1 MILEVNNI
9 DKILKAGF
17 EVVSLLEGHSKT
29 NKFWVVNT
37 CTQNT
42 ATKQAFNKK
51 KDAIQ
56 RCDTLLKNP
65 LAVTDSLTKDDRK
78 KLINKGFTF
87 YRLRADHS
95 IWLQNVETREW
106 KQFSRYTAEDQANK
120 ALAGLLEDDYAIE
133 D

>member
-65 LAVTDSLTKDDRK
+65 LTVTDSLTKDDRK
-78 KLINKGFTF
+78 KLINKSYTI
-87 YRLRADHS
+87 YRMRADNS
-95 IWLQNVETREW
+95 IWCMNKDLRDW
-106 KQFSRYTAEDQANK
+106 KQLLRYTSEDQAK
-120 ALAGLLEDDYAIE
+120 KEFAALLKDYLAIE
-133 D
+133 G